1 MRTQAQAFKMT
12 SIPSPEA
19 EAADNE
25 ELRPEEEEEED
36 EAPDS
41 VTFESS
47 KAVALEAFKSESA
60 TRLGHPTHFSV
71 E

>member
-1 MRTQAQAFKMT
+1 MT
-12 SIPSPEA
+12 SNPVPEA
-19 EAADNE
+19 EVAENE
-25 ELRPEEEEEED
+25 ELRPEEGEEED
-36 EAPDS
+36 EAPES

-71 E
+71 D